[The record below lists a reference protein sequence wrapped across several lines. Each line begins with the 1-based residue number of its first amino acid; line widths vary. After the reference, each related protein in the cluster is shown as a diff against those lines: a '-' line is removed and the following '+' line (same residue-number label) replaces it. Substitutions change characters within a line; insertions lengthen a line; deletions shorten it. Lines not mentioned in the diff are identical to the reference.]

1 MVSMQLIQVAVFLA
15 AAVIAAPLG
24 RFLRMGAVLGYLA
37 AGVLIGPYILGPLYE
52 LNNVEGI
59 LQFGEFGV
67 VMLLFVIGLELRPVR
82 LLAMRSAIFGL
93 GTAQLA
99 VTAIVLAALG
109 LALGLTTRQA
119 LFVGLALSL
128 SSTAFALQV
137 LEEKGELNK
146 RHGRLA
152 FSILLFQD
160 LAAIPLI
167 ALVPLFAS
175 SSAERPAMDL
185 STAVLAIGT
194 ILGVIIVGRFLLN
207 RLYHIVAA
215 TGVREAMTAS
225 ALLTVV
231 GVALVMEA
239 AGLSA
244 ALGAFIAGALLAD
257 SEYRHQIEA
266 DIAPF
271 EGLLLGLFFIAVGMS
286 MDLTVLLGSPLL
298 LLAIV
303 IGLVAIKAAILY
315 GLGRWWG
322 LQRQAALRLGLVISQ
337 GGEFAFVLFSAGA
350 LAGVIGQSLASLLTL
365 AVSLSMAATP
375 VLLLADET
383 IRRRAAPE
391 TPDYEMPPG
400 GDDHVII
407 AGFGRF
413 GQIVARI
420 LRARQIPFTAL
431 DSSVEQ
437 VDFVKSFG
445 SRIYYGDASRIDILR
460 AAETHKARAFVLAVN
475 DVEASLRI
483 AETVRQNF
491 PDVPVYAR
499 ARDRTH
505 VHRLMDLDVT
515 IIERETFL
523 SALELTRKLLKGLG
537 LGEAEVKR
545 LTETFKRLDEKRLY
559 QDYQYYT
566 DLEKV
571 RANALSQA
579 KELEELFAR
588 DVEELQLPEKDAAL
602 IGAERRDGR
611 RSGGSPRQGG

>member
-1 MVSMQLIQVAVFLA
+1 MVSVQLIQVAVFLA
-15 AAVIAAPLG
+15 AAAIAAPLG
-24 RFLRMGAVLGYLA
+24 RFLRLGAVLGYLV
-37 AGVLIGPYILGPLYE
+37 AGIIIGPFGIGLIYSLYDVENILH
-52 LNNVEGI
+52 
-59 LQFGEFGV
+59 FAEFGV

-82 LLAMRSAIFGL
+82 LWSMRSAIFGL
-93 GTAQLA
+93 GSVQLLATAA
-99 VTAIVLAALG
+99 VLAAIGLG
-109 LALGLTTRQA
+109 VGLDVRQA

-128 SSTAFALQV
+128 SSTAFALQL
-137 LEEKGELNK
+137 LEEKGELTT

-167 ALVPLFAS
+167 ALVPLFVS
-175 SSAERPAMDL
+175 GGAERSTMDL
-185 STAVLAIGT
+185 GTAVFAIGT
-194 ILGVIIVGRFLLN
+194 ILGVVIVGRFLLA
-207 RLYHIVAA
+207 RLYRLVAA

-286 MDLTVLLGSPLL
+286 IDLTVLFGSPLK

-303 IGLVAIKAAILY
+303 VVLIAVKATVLY
-315 GLGRWWG
+315 AAGRWWG
-322 LQRQAALRLGLVISQ
+322 LKSDSARRLGLVISQ
-337 GGEFAFVLFSAGA
+337 GGEFAFVLFAAGA
-350 LAGVIGQSLASLLTL
+350 LAGVIGQPLANLLTL
-365 AVSLSMAATP
+365 AVTLSMGATP
-375 VLLLADET
+375 VLLLIDDMF
-383 IRRRAAPE
+383 RRRTVPEAPE
-391 TPDYEMPPG
+391 YEMPPG
-400 GDDHVII
+400 GEGHVIV

-413 GQIVARI
+413 GQIVARV
-420 LRARQIPFTAL
+420 LRARRIPFTAL
-431 DSSVEQ
+431 DSSVAQ

-445 SRIYYGDASRIDILR
+445 AKIYYGDAGRLDILR
-460 AAETHKARAFVLAVN
+460 AAEANKARGFVLAID
-475 DVEASLRI
+475 DVESSIRI
-483 AETVRQNF
+483 AEVVRTHF
-491 PDVPVYAR
+491 PDLPIYAR

-505 VHRLMDLDVT
+505 VHRLMDLGVT

-523 SALELTRKLLKGLG
+523 SALELTRRLLRGLG
-537 LGEAEVKR
+537 LSEAEVKR
-545 LTETFKRLDEKRLY
+545 LTETFKRQDEKRLY
-559 QDYQYYT
+559 EDYQYYT

-579 KELEELFAR
+579 TELEELFMR
-588 DVEELQLPEKDAAL
+588 DVEELPAAD
-602 IGAERRDGR
+602 GVTVNAEPKDGR
-611 RSGGSPRQGG
+611 GSGGSVRKDG

>member
-1 MVSMQLIQVAVFLA
+1 MVSVQLIQVAVFLA
-15 AAVIAAPLG
+15 AAAIAAPLG
-24 RFLRMGAVLGYLA
+24 RFLRLGAVLGYLV
-37 AGVLIGPYILGPLYE
+37 AGIIIGPFGIGLIYSLYDVENILHFAG
-52 LNNVEGI
+52 
-59 LQFGEFGV
+59 FGV

-82 LLAMRSAIFGL
+82 LWSMRSAIFGL
-93 GTAQLA
+93 GSVQLLATAA
-99 VTAIVLAALG
+99 VLAAIGLG
-109 LALGLTTRQA
+109 VGLSFRQA

-128 SSTAFALQV
+128 SSTAFALQL
-137 LEEKGELNK
+137 LEEKGELTT

-167 ALVPLFAS
+167 ALVPLFVS
-175 SSAERPAMDL
+175 GGAEHSTMDL
-185 STAVLAIGT
+185 GKAVFAIGT
-194 ILGVIIVGRFLLN
+194 ILGVVVVGRFLLA
-207 RLYHIVAA
+207 RLYYLVAA

-286 MDLTVLLGSPLL
+286 IDLTVLLAEPLT

-303 IGLVAIKAAILY
+303 AVLIAVKAAVLY
-315 GLGRWWG
+315 AAGRWWG
-322 LQRQAALRLGLVISQ
+322 LKSSSARRLGLVISQ

-350 LAGVIGQSLASLLTL
+350 LAGVIGQPLANLLTL
-365 AVSLSMAATP
+365 AVTLSMGATP
-375 VLLLADET
+375 VLVLLDDM
-383 IRRRAAPE
+383 IRRRRVAEA
-391 TPDYEMPPG
+391 PDYEMPPG
-400 GDDHVII
+400 GEGHVIV

-413 GQIVARI
+413 GQIVARV
-420 LRARQIPFTAL
+420 LRARHIPFTAL
-431 DSSVEQ
+431 DASIKQ

-445 SRIYYGDASRIDILR
+445 SRIYYGDAGRIDILR
-460 AAETHKARAFVLAVN
+460 AAEAHKARAFVLAID
-475 DVEASLRI
+475 DVESSLRI
-483 AETVRQNF
+483 AEVVRTNF
-491 PDVPVYAR
+491 PDLAIYAR

-505 VHRLMDLDVT
+505 VHRLMDLGVT

-523 SALELTRKLLKGLG
+523 SALELTRQLLRGLG
-537 LGEAEVKR
+537 LSEAEVRR
-545 LTETFKRLDEKRLY
+545 LTDTFKRQDEKRLY

-579 KELEELFAR
+579 VELEELFMR
-588 DVEELQLPEKDAAL
+588 DVEDLPQPEGGAAVSAEPKDAR
-602 IGAERRDGR
+602 GSVGSTRKDG
-611 RSGGSPRQGG
+611 